1 MPDSAGPIVFAVSH
15 GCGTISLIM
24 NAPAHPLRRIT
35 LAALLATLIVCG
47 VAHAEA
53 LPVGTTSTTQ
63 TLAEHIR
70 LDNSSDME
78 LVISNTDVSETE
90 HESYAPSPASQP
102 SKWKSGTVPYQ
113 AEVQAAAEA
122 TQIDPALI
130 HAVIATESGYNP
142 KALSRKGAYG
152 LMQVLP
158 ATAQTMTAIPVRQWS
173 VPQQILWGSH
183 YLRRMLDMFEGNVPL
198 ALAAYN
204 AGPQAVKTH
213 QHAVPPFAETRQ
225 YIPKVLGYYQAFKTR
240 LAPTGYASQFSN

>member
-1 MPDSAGPIVFAVSH
+1 MFGSAWPLVFAVSH
-15 GCGTISLIM
+15 DCDTIRPIM
-24 NAPAHPLRRIT
+24 NAPAHSSHRTR
-35 LAALLATLIVCG
+35 LALLLATAIACG
-47 VAHAEA
+47 SADAETTA
-53 LPVGTTSTTQ
+53 VGLTAQ
-63 TLAEHIR
+63 LLAEHIQ
-70 LDNSSDME
+70 LDNSSDSE
-78 LVISNTDVSETE
+78 LVISNIDASEAENDAVT
-90 HESYAPSPASQP
+90 PARGLQSSQ
-102 SKWKSGTVPYQ
+102 WKGGAVPYQ

-122 TQIDPALI
+122 TQIEPALI

-183 YLRRMLDMFEGNVPL
+183 YLKRMLDMFEGNVTL

-240 LAPTGYASQFSN
+240 LAPTGYGSQVSN

>member
-1 MPDSAGPIVFAVSH
+1 MFGSAWPLVFAVSH
-15 GCGTISLIM
+15 DCDTIRPIM
-24 NAPAHPLRRIT
+24 NAPAHSSHRTR
-35 LAALLATLIVCG
+35 LALLLATAIACG
-47 VAHAEA
+47 SADAETTA
-53 LPVGTTSTTQ
+53 VGLTAQ
-63 TLAEHIR
+63 LLAEHIQ
-70 LDNSSDME
+70 LDNSSDSE
-78 LVISNTDVSETE
+78 LVISNIDAAEAENDAVT
-90 HESYAPSPASQP
+90 PARGLQSSQ
-102 SKWKSGTVPYQ
+102 WKGGAVPYQ

-122 TQIDPALI
+122 TQIEPALI

-183 YLRRMLDMFEGNVPL
+183 YLKRMLDMFEGNVTL

-240 LAPTGYASQFSN
+240 LAPTGYGSQVSN